1 MITSIALA
9 NIWITS
15 HNYYFFFSCAVI
27 TFKIFSLGNF
37 QVSITVL
44 LTIVTM
50 LYIRSAEV
58 IHLVTE
64 SLYSLTNISSFLLS
78 PVH

>member
-27 TFKIFSLGNF
+27 TFKISLGNF
-37 QVSITVL
+37 QVSNTVL

-58 IHLVTE
+58 IHLITE

-78 PVH
+78 PIH